1 MIEKCNAAARRYG
14 YDGLRFELG
23 DIHGYNAPFAV
34 DMVLSLHACDMATD
48 YALYNAV
55 RWGAGMIFSVP
66 CCQHELNAQMRPQTL
81 SLLGRYGLVQERFAA
96 LATDA
101 IRARLLEYCGY
112 KTQLLELVD
121 LAHTPKNLLIRAL
134 RRPRPHAV
142 PDTAPSKA
150 AGPNAAGP
158 EADTQSKAAA
168 RSDFAGPSPAA
179 GPGTDALPD
188 PAALTAAQ
196 RQALAEVQALL
207 REFDLHPTLY
217 RLLGLEKA

>member
-1 MIEKCNAAARRYG
+1 
-14 YDGLRFELG
+14 
-23 DIHGYNAPFAV
+23 
-34 DMVLSLHACDMATD
+34 
-48 YALYNAV
+48 
-55 RWGAGMIFSVP
+55 MIFSVP

-112 KTQLLELVD
+112 KTQLLEFVD

-134 RRPRPHAV
+134 RRPRPHAATPMV
-142 PDTAPSKA
+142 GAEDLAAPSKT

-158 EADTQSKAAA
+158 EAGTQSKAAA
-168 RSDFAGPSPAA
+168 GPDTGAPLGDGTQGKAELLGAAPQGAFAPSPGDA
-179 GPGTDALPD
+179 GPGAGALPD